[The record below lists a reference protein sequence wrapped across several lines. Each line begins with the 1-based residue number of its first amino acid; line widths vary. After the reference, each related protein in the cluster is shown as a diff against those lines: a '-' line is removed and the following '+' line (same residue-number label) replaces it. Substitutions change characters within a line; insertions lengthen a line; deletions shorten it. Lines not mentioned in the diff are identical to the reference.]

1 MKRKKTVPAEV
12 VPKPVNDAAPVPEK
26 DHPLYDR
33 LFVVGFA
40 VLLFFAMTVQTVPMS
55 LILAVV
61 ALVLSFGR
69 GGYARFRGRLGIP
82 VLGFLAFLILC
93 GAASLYTSF
102 GAYAYGEYAKL
113 LASGALGL
121 LLLARGREQNAG
133 GLLFGFSAVCGV
145 IGFYVSMPGAGDRSF
160 AALPLLWR
168 GLGMQLIRAWIK
180 RPIRAPGLTA
190 SITTQT

>member
-55 LILAVV
+55 LILAAV
-61 ALVLSFGR
+61 ALALSFGR

-121 LLLARGREQNAG
+121 LVGTRTGTERRRTPVRLLCRVRSDRASMYRCRVPGTALSRLCLFYGGAWGCSLSEPGSSDLYGRP
-133 GLLFGFSAVCGV
+133 V
-145 IGFYVSMPGAGDRSF
+145 
-160 AALPLLWR
+160 
-168 GLGMQLIRAWIK
+168 
-180 RPIRAPGLTA
+180 
-190 SITTQT
+190 

>member
-55 LILAVV
+55 LILAAV
-61 ALVLSFGR
+61 ALALSFGR

-145 IGFYVSMPGAGDRSF
+145 IGLLSMPGAGDRSF

>member
-69 GGYARFRGRLGIP
+69 APRLANFSI
-82 VLGFLAFLILC
+82 F
-93 GAASLYTSF
+93 S
-102 GAYAYGEYAKL
+102 
-113 LASGALGL
+113 
-121 LLLARGREQNAG
+121 Q
-133 GLLFGFSAVCGV
+133 GFS
-145 IGFYVSMPGAGDRSF
+145 
-160 AALPLLWR
+160 
-168 GLGMQLIRAWIK
+168 
-180 RPIRAPGLTA
+180 
-190 SITTQT
+190 ITINC

>member
-55 LILAVV
+55 LILAAV
-61 ALVLSFGR
+61 ALALSFGR

-102 GAYAYGEYAKL
+102 GAYA
-113 LASGALGL
+113 
-121 LLLARGREQNAG
+121 
-133 GLLFGFSAVCGV
+133 
-145 IGFYVSMPGAGDRSF
+145 
-160 AALPLLWR
+160 
-168 GLGMQLIRAWIK
+168 
-180 RPIRAPGLTA
+180 
-190 SITTQT
+190 

>member
-55 LILAVV
+55 LILAAV

-82 VLGFLAFLILC
+82 VLGFLAENMPSC
-93 GAASLYTSF
+93 WHPEPWACCCWHADGNRTPADSCSASLPC
-102 GAYAYGEYAKL
+102 AE
-113 LASGALGL
+113 
-121 LLLARGREQNAG
+121 
-133 GLLFGFSAVCGV
+133 
-145 IGFYVSMPGAGDRSF
+145 
-160 AALPLLWR
+160 
-168 GLGMQLIRAWIK
+168 
-180 RPIRAPGLTA
+180 
-190 SITTQT
+190 

>member
-55 LILAVV
+55 LILAAV
-61 ALVLSFGR
+61 ALALSFGR

-113 LASGALGL
+113 LASGAWPAAVGTRTGTERRRTPVRL
-121 LLLARGREQNAG
+121 LCRVRSDRASMYRCRVPGTALSRLCLFYGGAWGCSLSEPGSSDLYGRP
-133 GLLFGFSAVCGV
+133 V
-145 IGFYVSMPGAGDRSF
+145 
-160 AALPLLWR
+160 
-168 GLGMQLIRAWIK
+168 
-180 RPIRAPGLTA
+180 
-190 SITTQT
+190 

>member
-55 LILAVV
+55 LILAAV
-61 ALVLSFGR
+61 ALALSFGR
-69 GGYARFRGRLGIP
+69 GGYAR
-82 VLGFLAFLILC
+82 FLILC

-133 GLLFGFSAVCGV
+133 GLLFSFSAVCGV
-145 IGFYVSMPGAGDRSF
+145 IG
-160 AALPLLWR
+160 LL
-168 GLGMQLIRAWIK
+168 
-180 RPIRAPGLTA
+180 
-190 SITTQT
+190 

>member
-55 LILAVV
+55 LILAAV

-93 GAASLYTSF
+93 GAASLYTSLRRICQAA
-102 GAYAYGEYAKL
+102 GIRSPGPAVVGTRTGTERRRTPVRL
-113 LASGALGL
+113 LCRVRSDRASLYRCRMSGAALSQL
-121 LLLARGREQNAG
+121 C
-133 GLLFGFSAVCGV
+133 LFHG
-145 IGFYVSMPGAGDRSF
+145 GAGRY
-160 AALPLLWR
+160 
-168 GLGMQLIRAWIK
+168 GLSKPESSDLYG
-180 RPIRAPGLTA
+180 RPV
-190 SITTQT
+190 

>member
-55 LILAVV
+55 LILAAV
-61 ALVLSFGR
+61 ALALSFGR

-93 GAASLYTSF
+93 GACQPVYELRRLRLRRICQAAGVRSPGPVAVGTRTGTERRRTPVRLLCRVRSDRASMYRCRVPGTALSRLCLFYGGAWGCSLSEPGSSDLY
-102 GAYAYGEYAKL
+102 
-113 LASGALGL
+113 
-121 LLLARGREQNAG
+121 GRP
-133 GLLFGFSAVCGV
+133 V
-145 IGFYVSMPGAGDRSF
+145 
-160 AALPLLWR
+160 
-168 GLGMQLIRAWIK
+168 
-180 RPIRAPGLTA
+180 
-190 SITTQT
+190 

>member
-55 LILAVV
+55 LILAAV
-61 ALVLSFGR
+61 ALALSFGR

-82 VLGFLAFLILC
+82 VLGFLAFLILRASAPTLTENMPSC
-93 GAASLYTSF
+93 WRPEPWACCCWHADGNRTPADSCSASLPC
-102 GAYAYGEYAKL
+102 AE
-113 LASGALGL
+113 
-121 LLLARGREQNAG
+121 
-133 GLLFGFSAVCGV
+133 
-145 IGFYVSMPGAGDRSF
+145 
-160 AALPLLWR
+160 
-168 GLGMQLIRAWIK
+168 
-180 RPIRAPGLTA
+180 
-190 SITTQT
+190 

>member
-55 LILAVV
+55 LILAAV
-61 ALVLSFGR
+61 ALALSFGR

-93 GAASLYTSF
+93 GAA
-102 GAYAYGEYAKL
+102 A
-113 LASGALGL
+113 
-121 LLLARGREQNAG
+121 
-133 GLLFGFSAVCGV
+133 C
-145 IGFYVSMPGAGDRSF
+145 
-160 AALPLLWR
+160 
-168 GLGMQLIRAWIK
+168 IRASAPTLTENMPSCW
-180 RPIRAPGLTA
+180 RPEPWACCCWHADGNRTPADSCSA
-190 SITTQT
+190 SLPCAE

>member
-55 LILAVV
+55 LILAAV

-93 GAASLYTSF
+93 GPPACIRASAPTLTENMPSCWHPEPWACCCWHADGNRTPADSCSASLPC
-102 GAYAYGEYAKL
+102 AE
-113 LASGALGL
+113 
-121 LLLARGREQNAG
+121 
-133 GLLFGFSAVCGV
+133 
-145 IGFYVSMPGAGDRSF
+145 
-160 AALPLLWR
+160 
-168 GLGMQLIRAWIK
+168 
-180 RPIRAPGLTA
+180 
-190 SITTQT
+190 